1 MKRLI
6 LAAAAFTLM
15 LSAPA
20 RAQVEEYTL
29 EKPHTQI
36 VFAVSHLGF
45 SNSHGKFLDY
55 SGTFTFD
62 RGKPENSRVEATV
75 KTASLFMGDEKWDAH
90 MKSADFFNVEKFPEM
105 TFRSTSIEVLSGNT
119 ANITGDLTILGV
131 TKPVTLAATF
141 NKAEKH
147 SFSGKHVSG
156 FSASTK
162 IKRSDFG
169 MTYGLPLVGDDV
181 DITIE
186 VEGIRN
192 DPPGT
197 EQGTP

>member
-6 LAAAAFTLM
+6 LAAATFVLM
-15 LSAPA
+15 MPVPA
-20 RAQVEEYTL
+20 QAQVEEYTL
-29 EKPHTQI
+29 EKPHTQV
-36 VFAVSHLGF
+36 VFSVNHLGF

-55 SGTFTFD
+55 SGVFTFD

-75 KTASLFMGDEKWDAH
+75 ITASLFMGDEKWDQH
-90 MKSADFFNVEKFPEM
+90 LKGADFFDVEKFPDM
-105 TFRSTSIEVLSGNT
+105 TFKSTKIEVLSDNT
-119 ANITGDLTILGV
+119 ANITGDLTLLGV

-147 SFSGKHVSG
+147 AFSGKHVAG
-156 FSASTK
+156 FSAHAK

-169 MTYGLPLVGDDV
+169 MTYGLPLVGDEV

-192 DPPGT
+192 DPPGM

>member
-6 LAAAAFTLM
+6 LTVLALALM
-15 LSAPA
+15 FPVHAH
-20 RAQVEEYTL
+20 AQVEEYTL

-36 VFAVSHLGF
+36 IFSINHLGF
-45 SNSHGKFLDY
+45 SNSQGKFLDY

-62 RGKPENSRVEATV
+62 RGKPENSRVEAAI
-75 KTASLFMGDEKWDAH
+75 KTASLFMGDEKWDQH
-90 MKSADFFNVEKFPEM
+90 MKSDDFFNVEKFPEM
-105 TFRSTSIEVLSGNT
+105 TFRSTAVELLSANT

-131 TKPVTLAATF
+131 TKPVTLSATF

-147 SFSGKHVSG
+147 AFSGKYVAG
-156 FSASTK
+156 FSASAK

-169 MTYGLPLVGDDV
+169 MTYGLPLLGDDV

-192 DPPGT
+192 DPPGM